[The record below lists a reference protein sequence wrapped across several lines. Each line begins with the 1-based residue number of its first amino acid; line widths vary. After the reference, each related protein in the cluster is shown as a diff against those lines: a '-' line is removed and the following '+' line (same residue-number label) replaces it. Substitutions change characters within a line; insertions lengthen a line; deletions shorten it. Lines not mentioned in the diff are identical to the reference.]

1 MMQGA
6 PADDDRVP
14 GRPHRFRS
22 RTAVLV
28 AGVVVIVLVLALG
41 ARAVITRALC
51 GQRPVIVNV
60 AASLDIAPA
69 VQKIGNYFNNLNR
82 NVSGHCAEVEV
93 TEENPQRVAGQVSG
107 ETSSPGQGPVDAWVP
122 DSSLWVDIV
131 RSSPMGNAAVH
142 QTVSLATSPLVLTM
156 PRQVSH
162 QLASAAAHASWPGLL
177 HDAASGKIAGAGISF
192 QLPDPT
198 EDAAGLAAVL
208 EARRAFSKTRD
219 PRGELTSLVRNVQAT
234 TPFDNVTALTNFA
247 SQAQPPLQVK
257 PLTITSEQAAES
269 YNRSNPSRE
278 LNVIYPSVTGQAG
291 GADYQL
297 DYPFTITTANSL
309 KAQAAQQFRQVL
321 STAMAKSDVQ
331 QLGFRSADGQAA
343 PSDAQYGVK
352 ATDPPTAT
360 AASPGEAQEALQ
372 QWKQLNV
379 GSRDLVLNDVSA
391 ATGGPLG
398 SAGDTEMSVL
408 QKAAS
413 LGLGLFPDSTDMAA
427 WEYSDRMDGSK
438 PYKVM
443 VPMGPLPEQLGL
455 INRRQQLQQLTQTL
469 VPRPGAPAAMFSSI
483 LAAFRWMTANYV
495 PDHVNAVIVIGSG
508 TETASDDISL
518 STLVTGLRKSYN
530 PQRPVEIIAVSAG
543 TGADQTA
550 LKQITT
556 ITSGAA
562 FVVQQPAD
570 IDKVFFDSVGRRI
583 CQPNCG

>member
-1 MMQGA
+1 MQGA
-6 PADDDRVP
+6 PAEDDRVS
-14 GRPHRFRS
+14 GRLRRLRS
-22 RTAVLV
+22 RTAVIV
-28 AGVVVIVLVLALG
+28 AGVVVIVLLLALG

-69 VQKIGNYFNNLNR
+69 MQKIGTYFNTLNR

-93 TEENPQRVAGQVSG
+93 TENAPQRVAGQVSG
-107 ETSSPGQGPVDAWVP
+107 EISSPGQVPVDAWVP

-131 RSSPMGNAAVH
+131 RSSPMGNAAVRE
-142 QTVSLATSPLVLTM
+142 TMSVATSPLVLAV
-156 PRQVSH
+156 PRQAS
-162 QLASAAAHASWPGLL
+162 QRLASVVTASWPRLL
-177 HDAASGKIAGAGISF
+177 DDAANGKISGAGISF

-208 EARRAFSKTRD
+208 EARRVFSKTSD
-219 PRGELTSLVRNVQAT
+219 PRGQLTSLVRNVQAT
-234 TPFDNVTALTNFA
+234 TPFDDVTALTNFA
-247 SQAQPPLQVK
+247 DEAQPPLQVK
-257 PLTITSEQAAES
+257 PLTITSEQAVEN
-269 YNRSNPSRE
+269 YNRSNPSQA
-278 LNVIYPSVTGQAG
+278 LNIIYPSATGRAG

-321 STAMAKSDVQ
+321 TTAMAKSDVQ
-331 QLGFRSADGQAA
+331 QFGFRSAGGQAA
-343 PSDAQYGVK
+343 PTDAQYGVR
-352 ATDPPTAT
+352 AADPPAMTG
-360 AASPGEAQEALQ
+360 ASPGEAQEALQ
-372 QWKQLNV
+372 QWKQLNL

-391 ATGGPLG
+391 ATGDPLG

-427 WEYSDRMDGSK
+427 WEYSDRMAGSK
-438 PYKVM
+438 PYQVM

-455 INRRQQLQQLTQTL
+455 INRRQQLQQLTKTL
-469 VPRPGAPAAMFSSI
+469 APRPGAPAAMFASI
-483 LAAFRWMTANYV
+483 LAAFQWMTANYV
-495 PDHVNAVIVIGSG
+495 PDHVNAIIVIGSG
-508 TETASDDISL
+508 TESASDDISL
-518 STLVTGLRKSYN
+518 GALLTGLRKSHN

-543 TGADQTA
+543 AGADQSA

-556 ITSGAA
+556 ITGGAA
-562 FVVQQPAD
+562 FVVQQPSD